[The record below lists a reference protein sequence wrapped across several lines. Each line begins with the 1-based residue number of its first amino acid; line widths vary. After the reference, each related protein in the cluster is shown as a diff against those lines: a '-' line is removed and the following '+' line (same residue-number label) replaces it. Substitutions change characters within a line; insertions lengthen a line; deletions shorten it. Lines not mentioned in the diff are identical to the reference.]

1 MNKSKNLDRGGYA
14 GCTDWE
20 PLKKAYSKKTKPKTK
35 KKRKLNVRLRK
46 NSR

>member
-1 MNKSKNLDRGGYA
+1 MSEYSGV
-14 GCTDWE
+14 TDWE

-35 KKRKLNVRLRK
+35 KKWKLNVRLRK